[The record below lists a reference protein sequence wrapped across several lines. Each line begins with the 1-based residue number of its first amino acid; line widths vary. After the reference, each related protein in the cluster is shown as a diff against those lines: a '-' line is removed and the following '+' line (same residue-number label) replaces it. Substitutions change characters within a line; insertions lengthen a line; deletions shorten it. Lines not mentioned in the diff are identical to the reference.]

1 MKALSLKQPFAELVG
16 INVYESEEEHM
27 EDRKKYLNRPFVNGK
42 LNFWNFETNCNMST
56 LKAFSFSPKI

>member
-42 LNFWNFETNCNMST
+42 LNFWNFET
-56 LKAFSFSPKI
+56 K